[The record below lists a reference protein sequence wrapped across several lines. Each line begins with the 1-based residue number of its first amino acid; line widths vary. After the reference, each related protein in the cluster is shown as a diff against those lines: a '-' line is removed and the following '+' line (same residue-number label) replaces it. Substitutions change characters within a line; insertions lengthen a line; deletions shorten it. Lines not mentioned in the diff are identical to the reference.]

1 VVQISGRFRSNPG
14 VSTFKWA
21 LRMGRPP
28 SLNLTGS
35 HTNIGRGRYISF
47 KNPNGDVVVVGLN
60 ANDTPRCGNVFGAIL
75 YQEPNVFTRQARD
88 KHSNVFEKE
97 RFLFQTFLQ
106 PSRAIGGWEGC
117 GKPGAAA
124 SQHEYVRCD
133 GASLDCRRSYR
144 SGRPQLL
151 VHNSNVISSKISASF
166 AVIGE

>member
-1 VVQISGRFRSNPG
+1 
-14 VSTFKWA
+14 
-21 LRMGRPP
+21 MGRPP

-60 ANDTPRCGNVFGAIL
+60 ANDTPRCGNVSAKDVFL
-75 YQEPNVFTRQARD
+75 RHFVPRTERFTRQARD
-88 KHSNVFEKE
+88 KHSNMFEKE

-133 GASLDCRRSYR
+133 GARLDCRRSYR

-151 VHNSNVISSKISASF
+151 RLVHNSNVISKKISASF